1 MIHTATYIK
10 DIVIQDPD
18 TGGDVEVT
26 VFKHQNGGI
35 IAFDA
40 SYLDQVAPECSGGNP
55 VVNDPFGEVVNDLVL
70 EYPDEQT
77 AEDIMYG

>member
-1 MIHTATYIK
+1 MVHTAKYVK

-35 IAFDA
+35 IALDA
-40 SYLDQVAPECSGGNP
+40 SYLDQVAEECSSGFP
-55 VVNDPFGEVVNDLVL
+55 VIKDPFGDLESEVSDLVL
-70 EYPDEQT
+70 EYPDEHVKS
-77 AEDIMYG
+77 